1 MIEPRKTLQTLQD
14 RLHHR
19 ASGPSLH
26 ELQVFHDAQM
36 KHTSANTLNQLKPV
50 RMRFT
55 LVDRRDR
62 RSNIE
67 IFVTGLEDFEP
78 EHGRV
83 RVIGLKKLSFIAIDY
98 DITKGL
104 GMYSSLKKHPRR

>member
-1 MIEPRKTLQTLQD
+1 MKTLQD

-19 ASGPSLH
+19 ASGPSLD
-26 ELQVFHDAQM
+26 ELQAFHDEQM
-36 KHTSANTLNQLKPV
+36 KHTSANSLDKLNPV

-55 LVDRRDR
+55 LVDRRDQ
-62 RSNIE
+62 RSSIE
-67 IFVTGLEDFEP
+67 MFVTGLEDFEP
-78 EHGRV
+78 EQGRV
-83 RVIGLKKLSFIAIDY
+83 RVIGLKRLSFIAIDY